1 MTALVAVVAIAIA
14 ASSIE
19 YLFYIIAK
27 SWFARST
34 REIRAELWWMTAHIT
49 GPIFLLNHLSEVFRG
64 EWSWYDPIILTAN
77 TLYWWFAVVKDKD
90 KDDRW
95 KKRRKKALAKV
106 KEVAGK
112 LVVVPLPS
120 PA

>member
-1 MTALVAVVAIAIA
+1 MNTLVILLVGVLLIATA
-14 ASSIE
+14 E
-19 YLFYIIAK
+19 YWIYLLAK
-27 SWFARST
+27 LWFPGHTRALRS
-34 REIRAELWWMTAHIT
+34 ELWWTTSFISA
-49 GPIFLLNHLSEVFRG
+49 PIALLNGLWAAIQDFA
-64 EWSWYDPIILTAN
+64 WYDPIALAFN
-77 TLYWWFAVVKDKD
+77 VLAWWFFIVKDND

-95 KKRRKKALAKV
+95 KKRRKKALARV